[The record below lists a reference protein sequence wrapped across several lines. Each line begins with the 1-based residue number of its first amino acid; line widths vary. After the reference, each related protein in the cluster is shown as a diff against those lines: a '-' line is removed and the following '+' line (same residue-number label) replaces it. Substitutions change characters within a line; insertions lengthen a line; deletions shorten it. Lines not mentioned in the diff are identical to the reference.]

1 MKEDWGRKG
10 EGKKGE
16 EVPWRRKVWGGEDR
30 EGKMR
35 KMRGKRRGRE
45 EEEEE
50 GSRKEAEEE
59 VNGVPPQRDEGSPG
73 ESG

>member
-1 MKEDWGRKG
+1 M
-10 EGKKGE
+10 
-16 EVPWRRKVWGGEDR
+16 WGGEDR

-35 KMRGKRRGRE
+35 KMRGKQRGRE

-59 VNGVPPQRDEGSPG
+59 VKGVPPQRDEGSPG